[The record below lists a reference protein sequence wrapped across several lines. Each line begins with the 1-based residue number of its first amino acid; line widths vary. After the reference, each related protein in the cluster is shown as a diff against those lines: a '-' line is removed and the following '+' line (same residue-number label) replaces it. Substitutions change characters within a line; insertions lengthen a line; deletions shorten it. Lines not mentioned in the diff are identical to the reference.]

1 MPYIRNG
8 WSSVKR
14 QFPSVII
21 LFLYQLL
28 WGVFLY
34 RLVNT
39 AVVQVLHRY
48 PDPPPHDLSRILFVI
63 EGQNRFW
70 QIPEVHHY
78 LWIVIGMVL
87 LRLLLTP
94 LVQAGI
100 LYGLLPGEERAP
112 GLPLFR
118 GMQKFWKP
126 VTLFYFIELML
137 ILIPMLWLLPKAY
150 ASLSPILQGN
160 GSHISA
166 ALIAMLYAV
175 GWLCYS
181 WFIRQTVLFLQFG
194 YLFRGN
200 AWPSLLLCWKHLL
213 PGLGISFILAATC
226 SIIFILFGTVSWIWT
241 GLLAL
246 ILQQAYPF
254 FRSFF
259 KIWKI
264 SSLYCLWQQ
273 KS

>member
-48 PDPPPHDLSRILFVI
+48 PDPPPHDLSRILFII
-63 EGQNRFW
+63 EGQSRFW
-70 QIPEVHHY
+70 QTPEVHHY
-78 LWIVIGMVL
+78 IWILAGMVI

-94 LVQAGI
+94 LIHAGI
-100 LYGLLPGEERAP
+100 LYGLLPTEERAS

-126 VTLFYFIELML
+126 AALFYFLELAL
-137 ILIPMLWLLPKAY
+137 ILIPTVWLLPELY
-150 ASLSPILQGN
+150 ASLLPLLQG
-160 GSHISA
+160 GSRISA
-166 ALIAMLYAV
+166 VLSTAAYVI
-175 GWLCYS
+175 GWLGYT

-194 YLFRGN
+194 YLFKGN
-200 AWPSLLLCWKHLL
+200 VWPSLLLCWRHLL
-213 PGLGISFILAATC
+213 PGLGISIILAASC
-226 SIIFILFGTVSWIWT
+226 SVLFILFGTISWIWT

-254 FRSFF
+254 FRSVFR
-259 KIWKI
+259 IWKI
-264 SSLYCLWQQ
+264 SSQYCLWQQ

>member
-39 AVVQVLHRY
+39 AVVQMLHRF
-48 PDPPPHDLSRILFVI
+48 PNPPPHDLSRILFMI
-63 EGQNRFW
+63 EGQTRFW
-70 QIPEVHHY
+70 QIPEVHLY
-78 LWIVIGMVL
+78 IWILVGMIL

-94 LVQAGI
+94 LIHAGI
-100 LYGLLPGEERAP
+100 LYGLLPAEERSA

-118 GMQKFWKP
+118 GIQKFWKP
-126 VTLFYFIELML
+126 VALFYFLELIL
-137 ILIPMLWLLPKAY
+137 ILIPTLWLLPKAY
-150 ASLSPILQGN
+150 ASLSPLLQG
-160 GSHISA
+160 GSYISA
-166 ALIAMLYAV
+166 FLIAMGYIV
-175 GWLCYS
+175 GWLGYS
-181 WFIRQTVLFLQFG
+181 WFVRQTVLFVQFG
-194 YLFRGN
+194 YLFKSN
-200 AWPSLLLCWKHLL
+200 AWPSLMVCWKHLL
-213 PGLGISFILAATC
+213 PGLGISVILAVSC
-226 SIIFILFGTVSWIWT
+226 SIIFILFGTISWMMT

-254 FRSFF
+254 FRSVF

-264 SSLYCLWQQ
+264 NSQYCLWQQ

>member
-14 QFPSVII
+14 QFPSVVI

-39 AVVQVLHRY
+39 AVIQVLQRF
-48 PDPPPHDLSRILFVI
+48 PDPPPHELSRILFII
-63 EGQNRFW
+63 EGQSRFW
-70 QIPEVHHY
+70 QTPEVQHY
-78 LWIVIGMVL
+78 IWILIGMIM

-94 LVQAGI
+94 LIRAGI
-100 LYGLLPGEERAP
+100 LYGLLPAEERAA

-126 VTLFYFIELML
+126 VTLFYCLEL
-137 ILIPMLWLLPKAY
+137 ILLLIPTLWLLPKAY
-150 ASLSPILQGN
+150 ASLSIFLQG
-160 GSHISA
+160 GSHVPTFLTVTAYI
-166 ALIAMLYAV
+166 V
-175 GWLCYS
+175 GWLGYS
-181 WFIRQTVLFLQFG
+181 WFIRQCLLFLQFG
-194 YLFRGN
+194 YLFKGS
-200 AWPSLLLCWKHLL
+200 AWPSLLVCWRHLMT
-213 PGLGISFILAATC
+213 GLGISITLAISC
-226 SIIFILFGTVSWIWT
+226 SIIFILFGTTSWIVT

-246 ILQQAYPF
+246 ILHQTYPF
-254 FRSFF
+254 FRSVF

-264 SSLYCLWQQ
+264 SSQYCLWQQ